1 VGSWSTADEAADPHY
16 IAAATGI
23 AKGDRV

>member
-1 VGSWSTADEAADPHY
+1 MWSTADETADPHY

-23 AKGDRV
+23 ATGGRP